1 MQFLRVST
9 ATLSRPFK
17 SSAFR
22 LCLPVSML
30 AVAVAG
36 AGLFSGN
43 AQSPA
48 PLPAPVSTASQAPEA
63 VAAPADNPPATS
75 AASTDP
81 KQQIA
86 QLLQMATD
94 LKAEVDKSN
103 KDQLSVAVV
112 RKANA
117 LEQLARKVR
126 SAWPASNR

>member
-1 MQFLRVST
+1 MQFPRVST

-17 SSAFR
+17 TSALR
-22 LCLPVSML
+22 LCLPVTML

-36 AGLFSGN
+36 ASLFSGN

-48 PLPAPVSTASQAPEA
+48 PLPAPASTASQAQAA
-63 VAAPADNPPATS
+63 VAAPADKPPTTI

-86 QLLQMATD
+86 LLLQMATD

-103 KDQLSVAVV
+103 KDQLSVSVV

-126 SAWPASNR
+126 SAWPASSR